1 MKQQKKE
8 RARMAELK
16 KENIEN
22 KKSKLELLKE
32 KKRQI
37 ENQIKTIQAKEREK
51 ERKARTRR
59 LIQNGALVEKYLN
72 CENIEPAD
80 LEQLLLTIVNIP
92 EVKALIQQPP
102 KE

>member
-1 MKQQKKE
+1 
-8 RARMAELK
+8 MAELK

-22 KKSKLELLKE
+22 KKSKLELLEE

-37 ENQIKTIQAKEREK
+37 ENQIKAIRAKEREK

-72 CENIEPAD
+72 CENVELAD
-80 LEQLLLTIVNIP
+80 LEHLLLKIVNIP
-92 EVKALIQQPP
+92 EVKALIQQP

>member
-8 RARMAELK
+8 RTRMAELK

-22 KKSKLELLKE
+22 KKSKLELLEE

-37 ENQIKTIQAKEREK
+37 ENQIKAIQAKEREK

-59 LIQNGALVEKYLN
+59 LIANGALAEKYLN
-72 CENIEPAD
+72 CEKIDPTDME
-80 LEQLLLTIVNIP
+80 LLLKSIVNLP

>member
-1 MKQQKKE
+1 
-8 RARMAELK
+8 MAELK

-37 ENQIKTIQAKEREK
+37 ENQIKTIQAKEQEK

-72 CENIEPAD
+72 CENIEPAN